1 VNHHFNQETTMKFNI
16 KTSNTIIGATVLCA
30 SMLIGGSASA
40 DMSINPVPAETVKYQ
55 ELNLNSPAGVA
66 VLYARIHAAAVRVCS
81 SGSRDLSR
89 YREEK
94 ACVNEAEAR
103 AVKDVNVDGVTAYF
117 EMKSGRKPASF
128 ASNLTK

>member
-1 VNHHFNQETTMKFNI
+1 MKFNI
-16 KTSNTIIGATVLCA
+16 HTSNTMFGAAALCA
-30 SMLIGGSASA
+30 SMLIGGSAFA
-40 DMSINPVPAETVKYQ
+40 DISTNPAPSETVKFQ

-66 VLYARIHAAAVRVCS
+66 ALYARIHSAALRVCT

-103 AVKDVNVDGVTAYF
+103 AVKDVNRDGVTAYF

-128 ASNLTK
+128 ASNSTK

>member
-1 VNHHFNQETTMKFNI
+1 MKFNI
-16 KTSNTIIGATVLCA
+16 KTSNTMFGAAVLCA
-30 SMLIGGSASA
+30 SMLIGASA
-40 DMSINPVPAETVKYQ
+40 FADTSINPVPAETVKFS

-66 VLYARIHAAAVRVCS
+66 ALYARIHAAASRVCT

-94 ACVNEAEAR
+94 ACINEAEAR
-103 AVKDVNVDGVTAYF
+103 AAKGVNVDGVTAYF
-117 EMKSGRKPASF
+117 EMKSGRKPTVF

>member
-1 VNHHFNQETTMKFNI
+1 MKFNI
-16 KTSNTIIGATVLCA
+16 KTTNTMIGAGVLCA
-30 SMLIGGSASA
+30 SMLIGASAFA
-40 DMSINPVPAETVKYQ
+40 DMSINPAPAETVKFQ

-66 VLYARIHAAAVRVCS
+66 VLYARIHAAALRVCT

-94 ACVNEAEAR
+94 ICVKDAEAR
-103 AVKDVNVDGVTAYF
+103 AVKDVGVDSLTAYF
-117 EMKSGRKPASF
+117 ETKSGRKPAAF